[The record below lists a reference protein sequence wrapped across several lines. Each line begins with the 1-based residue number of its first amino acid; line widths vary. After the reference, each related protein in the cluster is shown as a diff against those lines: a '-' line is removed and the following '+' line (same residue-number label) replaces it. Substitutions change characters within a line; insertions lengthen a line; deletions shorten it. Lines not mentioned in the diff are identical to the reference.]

1 MSLAWHAPGRRSI
14 RCNTERMG
22 STPASLQHK
31 TSCDDGVACGAA
43 NGFSKSDSDD
53 SNISLRARA
62 WATKARRKNPW
73 AGQQHSS
80 FTKNQTHFSTVSG
93 AGTST
98 A

>member
-62 WATKARRKNPW
+62 WATKARRKIHGPV
-73 AGQQHSS
+73 SS
-80 FTKNQTHFSTVSG
+80 IQVSPKIKR
-93 AGTST
+93 TSQP
-98 A
+98 